1 MAKGSFV
8 CLHCYLWGGASGKLK
23 DAAVYWASGGKVIE
37 DKTKDDA
44 AAFGIELPA
53 QKKEQSE
60 DFEVWDENWDIVTM
74 FLRMQTQWTTSMS
87 GYVGLKYEVLL
98 VPGGL
103 FDLYDVENRREV
115 LEGLQ
120 VMESAALREF
130 SKKTDG

>member
-1 MAKGSFV
+1 
-8 CLHCYLWGGASGKLK
+8 
-23 DAAVYWASGGKVIE
+23 
-37 DKTKDDA
+37 
-44 AAFGIELPA
+44 
-53 QKKEQSE
+53 
-60 DFEVWDENWDIVTM
+60 M